1 MPHPE
6 TAPIILIVDD
16 DPTLRMVASAHL
28 RQSGYAVATA
38 NDGAQALTMMDEL
51 HPQLIL
57 LDVDMPVMDGF
68 TFCDTLRRD
77 ERWQSLPVLM
87 MTGLEG
93 DQSIAKAYE
102 VGATDFISKPVNW
115 TLLKQRLLFLFRAI
129 TAMKNLVI
137 SEAHLAKAQTIA
149 KLGYWRWESSADS
162 LELSD
167 ALQRLLR
174 VKKGGLF
181 SMKSVRERRLVGTDS
196 LLLDFVDQ
204 LPESAATLP
213 DHLEMRLGRE
223 SAPLIC
229 VIHTEK
235 QWDEQGNLLA
245 VEGTLQDVTEQRLAE
260 QQIQYLSRFD
270 SLTGLSNRES
280 FTRELERMLTQGKLE
295 VNRAALVLVNIDRFG
310 RINDIFGHQT
320 GDKTLSVMGER
331 FKRCVERLDWS
342 AEPQGLLRCC
352 RWGGDIFAVVASSHM
367 LQSQHEQLAQSLLSM
382 VSDVVSVHGHELSL
396 TASIGYALIT
406 DSNMDL
412 EILVR
417 NAENAMRHAKRQGRN
432 LIRCYDPQ
440 MDEATERR
448 MLLEQE
454 LGKALAN
461 QQLRVLYQPR
471 VSAKGHNIVAAE
483 ALLRWRHPVI
493 GDVSPV
499 EFIPLME
506 ELGLIHEVGQW
517 VLQCAC
523 QQLKRWNEQGHPNL
537 VVSVN
542 ISGVQFRDVRLAD
555 QIAAVIEQTDV
566 RAANLEVELTET
578 AIMEDVAQTQETLA
592 RLKALGLRVS
602 VDDFGTG
609 YSSLSYLRSFPLD
622 ALKVD
627 RAFVRELPVN
637 SDDQS
642 LTSAIIAMARSLNLR
657 VVAEGVEFEA
667 QARFLL
673 NKHCDELQGF
683 YFSRPVDAS
692 VMEHLLRQGIVLES

>member
-1 MPHPE
+1 MPTHEAVPVV
-6 TAPIILIVDD
+6 LIVDD

-38 NDGAQALTMMDEL
+38 NDGAQALAVLDEL
-51 HPQLIL
+51 DPQLIL

-68 TFCDTLRRD
+68 TLCETLRQ
-77 ERWQSLPVLM
+77 ESRWQSLPVLM

-93 DQSIAKAYE
+93 DHSIARAYE
-102 VGATDFISKPVNW
+102 AGATDFIPKPVNW
-115 TLLKQRLLFLFRAI
+115 TLLKQRLQFLFRAI
-129 TAMKNLVI
+129 AAMDSLVV
-137 SEAHLAKAQTIA
+137 SEAHLAKAQAIA
-149 KLGYWRWESSADS
+149 KLGYWRWQHTDDV
-162 LELSD
+162 LVLSE

-174 VKKGGLF
+174 IKGGGLF
-181 SMKSVRERRLVGTDS
+181 TVTALRERRKPGTDS
-196 LLLDFVDQ
+196 LLVDFASQ
-204 LPESAATLP
+204 LPAEAAMLP
-213 DHLEMRLGRE
+213 DRLEMRLGSE

-229 VIHTEK
+229 QIQTEK
-235 QWDEQGNLLA
+235 HWDPHGELLA
-245 VEGTLQDVTEQRLAE
+245 VEGTLQDITEQRLAE
-260 QQIQYLSRFD
+260 QQIHYLSCFD

-280 FTRELERMLTQGKLE
+280 FTRELERMLSQGKLE

-320 GDKTLSVMGER
+320 GDKTLSVLGGR
-331 FKRCVERLDWS
+331 FSGFAERLGLPI
-342 AEPQGLLRCC
+342 EHPGLLHCC

-367 LQSQHEQLAQSLLSM
+367 LQSQHELLAQRLLDM
-382 VSDVVSVHGHELSL
+382 VSDTVSVHGHELSL
-396 TASIGYALIT
+396 TASVGYAMIT
-406 DSNMDL
+406 GSNMDL

-461 QQLRVLYQPR
+461 QQLRLLYQPR
-471 VSAKGHNIVAAE
+471 VSAKGHHIVAAE

-493 GDVSPV
+493 GDVSPA

-523 QQLKRWNEQGHPNL
+523 LQLKHWNEQGYPDL

-555 QIAAVIEQTDV
+555 QIAAVIEQTGV
-566 RAANLEVELTET
+566 CAANLEVELTET
-578 AIMEDVAQTQETLA
+578 AIMEDVAQTQQTLA
-592 RLKALGLRVS
+592 SLKALGLRVS

-673 NKHCDELQGF
+673 NKQCDELQGF
-683 YFSRPVDAS
+683 YFSRPVDAH
-692 VMEHLLRQGIVLES
+692 VLEHLLSQGTVLES